1 VNHIEQQDTVPAP
14 ANNFSGNINMTMQI
28 LLYKN
33 KPPRHGNLQS
43 GRRRVVTLATLA
55 DASAGKSG
63 ANPPATSNVEE
74 LHHKCAMKARL
85 CWSLWNQGYPF
96 ARIIEHKPD
105 GENYALT
112 LDIKEACVIDTSN
125 KMRHQPNISRTELA
139 TFLVDLIRL
148 RKVNMHGKFQLAAVE
163 TNYSFSRMRYTGRR
177 FVLLPVLEDIQNHQ
191 AQPTDLLHLAKI
203 ASTITLPSKARTFV
217 HCTSIKSILQNIGE
231 LSLRK
236 DKNTSGSARLVINI
250 DDNPATMYLEIGKDI
265 HAITANPHGF
275 LMYSPPIRKE
285 VNGGISVPIKLKPF
299 PESGEVNPWI
309 ERFLCWQGIPKIWKN
324 GIQNI
329 GTRNTIGTLAAELRF
344 AENACYEYKIEEHDI
359 ETGVATV
366 RIERRDGNGNAHDLW
381 EVAVRNREMNVAL
394 NTDKS
399 VFNWSQD
406 DEWVLEKIHDKDPY
420 LLTVRAIRGKGRL
433 SEKGFLKVA
442 SVPQR
447 ALMIRKEKLIRNGII
462 CGSFEQMFHNQ
473 PHKMGPK
480 NWRLSQNAA
489 IMAVQGP
496 PGTGKTWTAC
506 HVIKDILTENPYARI
521 LVSAKEHLALDHL
534 TNRIRETLDPT
545 FDVVRICNTESES
558 LREID
563 QRALPK
569 TIAERMLR
577 DLSIP
582 KSKMKEVGHLATWVE
597 ELAMRTASVV
607 CTTTLDKTMESMQQ
621 GALCFDFAI
630 IEEAGKSYPSE
641 LIGPLSISRQSL
653 LIGDHLQLPPF
664 ELSSIS
670 ETVADCFR
678 NGIESWGER
687 EARDSVERLLVE
699 QSVAFNERTKFSATS
714 AIRQV
719 EKWLQPFQSIHMMTT
734 GDTLRHQ
741 WRMFPALSN
750 AIGKIFYGQ
759 QFELRKVNKVS
770 DEHLP
775 GIFGEHQNRLLMVD
789 AHAGVEGKH
798 NKSFSNKVE
807 AKIAASNLLE
817 LCKIGAE
824 AIIITPYKG
833 QVAEIKSLLPEEF
846 HGKVRTVDGFQGK
859 EADFIILSLVR
870 NNKRTG
876 SARRWGFFRDPRR
889 INVALSRAR
898 EGLLLITSQHHIKN
912 TDWSENE
919 GQLAAFVETIAENGK
934 IVMEG

>member
-1 VNHIEQQDTVPAP
+1 MA
-14 ANNFSGNINMTMQI
+14 
-28 LLYKN
+28 
-33 KPPRHGNLQS
+33 
-43 GRRRVVTLATLA
+43 
-55 DASAGKSG
+55 
-63 ANPPATSNVEE
+63 
-74 LHHKCAMKARL
+74 
-85 CWSLWNQGYPF
+85 
-96 ARIIEHKPD
+96 
-105 GENYALT
+105 
-112 LDIKEACVIDTSN
+112 
-125 KMRHQPNISRTELA
+125 
-139 TFLVDLIRL
+139 
-148 RKVNMHGKFQLAAVE
+148 
-163 TNYSFSRMRYTGRR
+163 
-177 FVLLPVLEDIQNHQ
+177 
-191 AQPTDLLHLAKI
+191 
-203 ASTITLPSKARTFV
+203 
-217 HCTSIKSILQNIGE
+217 
-231 LSLRK
+231 
-236 DKNTSGSARLVINI
+236 
-250 DDNPATMYLEIGKDI
+250 
-265 HAITANPHGF
+265 
-275 LMYSPPIRKE
+275 
-285 VNGGISVPIKLKPF
+285 
-299 PESGEVNPWI
+299 
-309 ERFLCWQGIPKIWKN
+309 
-324 GIQNI
+324 
-329 GTRNTIGTLAAELRF
+329 
-344 AENACYEYKIEEHDI
+344 
-359 ETGVATV
+359 
-366 RIERRDGNGNAHDLW
+366 
-381 EVAVRNREMNVAL
+381 
-394 NTDKS
+394 
-399 VFNWSQD
+399 
-406 DEWVLEKIHDKDPY
+406 
-420 LLTVRAIRGKGRL
+420 
-433 SEKGFLKVA
+433 
-442 SVPQR
+442 
-447 ALMIRKEKLIRNGII
+447 
-462 CGSFEQMFHNQ
+462 
-473 PHKMGPK
+473 PK

-506 HVIKDILTENPYARI
+506 HVIEDILTENPYARI

-534 TNRIRETLDPT
+534 TNRIRETLDSS
-545 FDVVRICNTESES
+545 FDVVRICNTEGES

-563 QRALPK
+563 DRALPK
-569 TIAERMLR
+569 TIAERMLN

-582 KSKMKEVGHLATWVE
+582 KSTMKEVGHLATWVE

-664 ELSSIS
+664 ELNSIS

-699 QSVAFNERTKFSATS
+699 QSVGFNERTKFSATN

-770 DEHLP
+770 DERLP

-919 GQLAAFVETIAENGK
+919 GQLTAFVETIAENGK
-934 IVMEG
+934 IIMEG